1 MKVRFRVLIEG
12 QGSRVWYKGVVL
24 GVGKDKGLVLVR
36 LKGLVF
42 GLGLR
47 ELFNGQGRVGV

>member
-47 ELFNGQGRVGV
+47 ELFKGQGRVGV